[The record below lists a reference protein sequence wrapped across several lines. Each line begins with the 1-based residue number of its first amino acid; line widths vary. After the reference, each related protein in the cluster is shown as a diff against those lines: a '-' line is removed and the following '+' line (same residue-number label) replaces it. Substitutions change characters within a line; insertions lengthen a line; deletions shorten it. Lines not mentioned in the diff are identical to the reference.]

1 MEKKNNNKKSSKKF
15 MNKINATYGKQ
26 GTKEIPIEDSKT
38 HTSAAD
44 VNPDLSAEN
53 ENLEENVQETSRNSN
68 NETELDKVIAEK
80 NSLEDQLKRMAAE
93 FENYKRRTSKEKMD
107 LIEYGNSNILS
118 KFVELLDDIRNAE
131 KASNAT
137 TDIASVQQGL
147 DMIYQKAV
155 KLFADEGVKAM
166 DTQIGDDF
174 DVDFHEALMRQDS
187 ELEENKIVNILQTGY
202 TYRDRILRYAKVITS
217 TGNKQ

>member
-1 MEKKNNNKKSSKKF
+1 
-15 MNKINATYGKQ
+15 
-26 GTKEIPIEDSKT
+26 
-38 HTSAAD
+38 
-44 VNPDLSAEN
+44 
-53 ENLEENVQETSRNSN
+53 
-68 NETELDKVIAEK
+68 
-80 NSLEDQLKRMAAE
+80 
-93 FENYKRRTSKEKMD
+93 
-107 LIEYGNSNILS
+107 
-118 KFVELLDDIRNAE
+118 
-131 KASNAT
+131 
-137 TDIASVQQGL
+137 
-147 DMIYQKAV
+147 MIYQKAV